1 MYIGVIGIKK
11 LRKATLISRIEK
23 KYDFFIKLNIFL
35 EYSFF
40 THMVTAFNHIIF
52 VFFFM
57 IKSPTGHPNLYLIRK
72 IVSYG
77 ST

>member
-52 VFFFM
+52 VFFFDDQ
-57 IKSPTGHPNLYLIRK
+57 ISNWSSKSLFDN
-72 IVSYG
+72 
-77 ST
+77 